1 MVLSDIE
8 WGFFKGSIRLL
19 ILTLLEGSPM
29 HGYQILKRVEK
40 FIGSRPKLSTV
51 YTILAELERKG
62 LVKSN
67 SGFKRYYSL
76 TDKGKKLLHEI
87 RKRNEDRMKRL
98 VSTILEGY
106 KG

>member
-1 MVLSDIE
+1 MGLSEIE

-19 ILTLLEGSPM
+19 ILSLLESSSM
-29 HGYQILKRVEK
+29 HGYQILKRVEE

-67 SGFKRYYSL
+67 TGLKKYYSL
-76 TDKGKKLLHEI
+76 TDKGKRLLQEI
-87 RKRNEDRMKRL
+87 RKRNEERMKRII
-98 VSTILEGY
+98 SAILEGY
-106 KG
+106 R